1 MVVLLPMGLSALVPP
16 GPWVYDVSMLGAIV
30 SLNAPDYYIHWGF
43 ILISLANFLVI
54 VAMLVLFVL
63 ALTLPFIH
71 SRHTHRRSSP
81 STEASSAPSA
91 SLMSVPTL
99 TPGDHPPSPV
109 PTSWVEGSSP
119 SGASGNYPA
128 AQEPRAPDTAA
139 SPGEPALWTQRL
151 RGLWLTRLPPEK
163 LLPDSQPAYV
173 ASWIY
178 VFGVL
183 TLAGFVVAC
192 LSGLV
197 LALEGP
203 VWWHSSTVGH
213 FFNSLHLWSV
223 ECFMGF
229 MAIHLWGKF
238 WMASWR
244 GKRALTWMTG
254 VVAFLVSVFEAFTGY
269 LSQTNFD
276 SQWIAFEAKD
286 AMNSAGIGAFFN
298 TMNFGQALMLHIVF
312 VPLVLAIII
321 AIHIVMVRLR
331 GVVHPIDANPEHLG
345 TIDGIAGAPP
355 RASQSDDVHK
365 PGELEDL
372 LSGVSG
378 PSAGSRQSR
387 IDEAAPMKSGHLSQP
402 PSLPVNTPAAVLR
415 NEITSEV

>member
-1 MVVLLPMGLSALVPP
+1 MPAALVNLN
-16 GPWVYDVSMLGAIV
+16 GPDTYL
-30 SLNAPDYYIHWGF
+30 HWGF

-63 ALTLPFIH
+63 AITLPFVH
-71 SRHTHRRSSP
+71 VRRRRAKAAV
-81 STEASSAPSA
+81 EAAGNSAPTMRSA
-91 SLMSVPTL
+91 PPADAPRGTDGDPTL
-99 TPGDHPPSPV
+99 
-109 PTSWVEGSSP
+109 W
-119 SGASGNYPA
+119 
-128 AQEPRAPDTAA
+128 TA
-139 SPGEPALWTQRL
+139 RL
-151 RGLWLTRLPPEK
+151 RRLWLRRLPPDK

-183 TLAGFVVAC
+183 TLAGFVLAC
-192 LSGLV
+192 VSGLV

-203 VWWHSSTVGH
+203 IWWHGSTVGH
-213 FFNSLHLWSV
+213 FVNSLHLWSV

-312 VPLVLAIII
+312 VPLVLVAII
-321 AIHIVMVRLR
+321 ALHIVMVRLR

-345 TIDGIAGAPP
+345 PADASLADVSLADASPADVSLADASLADASLADVSLSDASPADVSLSDASPAETAEMSADPTSPRVPDPVASIVGA
-355 RASQSDDVHK
+355 RS
-365 PGELEDL
+365 
-372 LSGVSG
+372 
-378 PSAGSRQSR
+378 
-387 IDEAAPMKSGHLSQP
+387 
-402 PSLPVNTPAAVLR
+402 
-415 NEITSEV
+415 

>member
-1 MVVLLPMGLSALVPP
+1 VLAS
-16 GPWVYDVSMLGAIV
+16 IV
-30 SLNAPDYYIHWGF
+30 NLNSPDRYLHWGF
-43 ILISLANFLVI
+43 ILISLANFLVV
-54 VAMLVLFVL
+54 VAMVVLFAL

-71 SRHTHRRSSP
+71 SRRRRAGGATTQAPPSP
-81 STEASSAPSA
+81 SPSAPAPSA
-91 SLMSVPTL
+91 
-99 TPGDHPPSPV
+99 GAPPSP
-109 PTSWVEGSSP
+109 
-119 SGASGNYPA
+119 
-128 AQEPRAPDTAA
+128 APD
-139 SPGEPALWTQRL
+139 PGGDPTLWTRKL
-151 RGLWLTRLPPEK
+151 RGLWLRRLPPEK

-183 TLAGFVVAC
+183 TLAGLVVAV

-203 VWWHSSTVGH
+203 VWWHTSAVGH

-244 GKRALTWMTG
+244 GRRALTWMTG
-254 VVAFLVSVFEAFTGY
+254 VVAFLVSVFEGYTGY

-276 SQWIAFEAKD
+276 SQWIAYESKD

-298 TMNFGQALMLHIVF
+298 AMNFGQALMLHIVF
-312 VPLVLAIII
+312 VPLVLVVIV

-331 GVVHPIDANPEHLG
+331 GVVHPIDASPEHLG
-345 TIDGIAGAPP
+345 TADAYGTGSLESYDDHPP
-355 RASQSDDVHK
+355 A
-365 PGELEDL
+365 
-372 LSGVSG
+372 
-378 PSAGSRQSR
+378 
-387 IDEAAPMKSGHLSQP
+387 AAPI
-402 PSLPVNTPAAVLR
+402 AAAQGTAAPR
-415 NEITSEV
+415 